1 MRDKTGN
8 IWDCFLEKNFLE
20 IFGNIPR
27 EFPQTFGGILSGV
40 FISNLDKRKDGKKS
54 LEKKSSFL

>member
-1 MRDKTGN
+1 MIKQVIFGTFFGEE
-8 IWDCFLEKNFLE
+8 LLG